1 MKVLYGI
8 FGLVM
13 LGLSGVFY
21 YMTTLPWV
29 TGQAYGYVLAVLLA
43 LSGFATLYSAIF
55 IKNNKEDK
63 S

>member
-21 YMTTLPWV
+21 YMTTLSWV
-29 TGQAYGYVLAVLLA
+29 TGQAYGYVLAVLFA
-43 LSGFATLYSAIF
+43 LIGFATLYSAVF
-55 IKNNKEDK
+55 IKNNKEG
-63 S
+63 